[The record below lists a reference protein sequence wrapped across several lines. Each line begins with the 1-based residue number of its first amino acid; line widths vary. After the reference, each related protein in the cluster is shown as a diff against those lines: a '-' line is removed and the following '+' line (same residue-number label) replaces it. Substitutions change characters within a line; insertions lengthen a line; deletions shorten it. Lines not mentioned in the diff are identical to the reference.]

1 MHWQWLTGPS
11 IGLMAAAI
19 VYQGQTPVYDELA
32 RVVGLLVPIVA
43 ALLAPLVTAIVFLFR
58 TLVAEMRAN
67 RAQTD
72 KMSEVIASNTTA
84 FQSNANAAQRLADGI
99 SGINHRID
107 DLVERIDRV
116 EGDEGARRPRRG
128 KPE

>member
-1 MHWQWLTGPS
+1 MHWQQWLIGPPV
-11 IGLMAAAI
+11 GLVVSVV

-72 KMSEVIASNTTA
+72 EMSKVIASNTLA
-84 FQSNANAAQRLADGI
+84 FQTNASAAQRLADGI
-99 SGINHRID
+99 SCINHRID
-107 DLVERIDRV
+107 DLVERIDHV
-116 EGDEGARRPRRG
+116 EGDEGARKPRRG
-128 KPE
+128 HV